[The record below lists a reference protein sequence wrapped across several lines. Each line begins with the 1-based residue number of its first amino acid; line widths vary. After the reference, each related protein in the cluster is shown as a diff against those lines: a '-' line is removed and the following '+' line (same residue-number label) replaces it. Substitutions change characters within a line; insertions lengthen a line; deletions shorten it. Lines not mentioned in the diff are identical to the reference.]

1 MKLRLAITFGAIGLM
16 LGPIG
21 GFGLAAP
28 TRSAY
33 VVIELDQITDTATYE
48 ALKQSM
54 GMQAVVETEMAN
66 GRYLARTE
74 DVAALDG
81 TPPKA
86 VALIAFDNDAK
97 AKAYYENTKE
107 MTAMRMKAAKSRAFL
122 VQVCSERGKLLLNC

>member
-1 MKLRLAITFGAIGLM
+1 
-16 LGPIG
+16 
-21 GFGLAAP
+21 
-28 TRSAY
+28 
-33 VVIELDQITDTATYE
+33 
-48 ALKQSM
+48 M

-86 VALIAFDNDAK
+86 VASIAFDNDAK

-107 MTAMRMKAAKSRAFL
+107 ITAMRMKAAKSRAFV
-122 VQVCSERGKLLLNC
+122 VQVCSERGKLLLSC